1 MQGQTYYTNHCKKCD
16 SLRAR
21 AWQKSNPEKYEQ
33 LQEVLKAQRK
43 HDRKTNHALT
53 IFRDCRHS
61 DKRSGRTNDLT
72 KDFVALTINRDCFYC
87 GETLL
92 RMSLDRV
99 DNSKG
104 HTMDNVIPA
113 CVRCNYIRKDMPYDA
128 WIVVAVG
135 MRQAREQGLFGGWGG
150 CVFQG

>member
-1 MQGQTYYTNHCKKCD
+1 M
-16 SLRAR
+16 
-21 AWQKSNPEKYEQ
+21 
-33 LQEVLKAQRK
+33 
-43 HDRKTNHALT
+43 
-53 IFRDCRHS
+53 
-61 DKRSGRTNDLT
+61 
-72 KDFVALTINRDCFYC
+72 ALTINRDCFYC